1 MRIGV
6 LSNPQAG
13 RNPTRTE
20 RLRALLDDQPD
31 SEHIEHIEHVET
43 GPQVRI
49 EEAVAI
55 LARRDIE
62 VLAVCGG
69 DGTLQGVLTEILRTN
84 VFARLPFIA
93 PLKGGRTNTG
103 ALDIG
108 SQSDPLNALSTLMK
122 VVREGSL
129 DQRIVERPV
138 LRIDLGP
145 DEAVQYG
152 FFFGAGV
159 IHRTTDLK
167 HRILPD
173 QYFQGPLT
181 SGAIVGLV
189 AARALLGSS
198 RGVLMRDHM
207 AIRLDGQPLGY
218 HSFLLAFA
226 TTFNSVMKIRPFWG
240 QEEAPIHFTAIAEGA
255 ERLLLAPVRIIQ
267 GRSPRSDR
275 PAQGYLS
282 HNVQQ
287 VQLQLDC
294 GLFID
299 GELFQPKPGRIVRI
313 EADQRLRFI
322 HTCKESKIG

>member
-6 LSNPQAG
+6 LSNLQAG
-13 RNPTRTE
+13 RDRTRTE
-20 RLRALLDDQPD
+20 RLRALVNDQPD
-31 SEHIEHIEHVET
+31 ITHIET
-43 GPQVRI
+43 SPQVRI
-49 EEAVAI
+49 EDAVAT

-69 DGTLQGVLTEILRTN
+69 DGTLQRVLTEILRTN
-84 VFARLPFIA
+84 VFARLPLIA

-108 SQSDPLNALSTLMK
+108 SRSNPVNALSTLMK
-122 VVREGSL
+122 AVREGRL
-129 DQRIVERPV
+129 EQRIVERPV

-145 DEAVQYG
+145 DGAVQYG
-152 FFFGAGV
+152 FFFGGGV

-173 QYFQGPLT
+173 QYFQGAVT

-189 AARALLGSS
+189 AIRALLGSS
-198 RGVLMRDHM
+198 RGVLIRDHM
-207 AIRLDGQPLGY
+207 AIRLDGQPLE
-218 HSFLLAFA
+218 HRSFLLAFA
-226 TTFNSVMKIRPFWG
+226 TTLNSVMEIRPFWG

-255 ERLLLAPVRIIQ
+255 ERLLLAPIRIIQ
-267 GRSPRSDR
+267 GRPPRPDR

-282 HNVQQ
+282 RNVNQ
-287 VQLQLDC
+287 VKLQLDC

-299 GELFQPKPGRIVRI
+299 GELFAPKKGRVVRI
-313 EADQRLRFI
+313 EADQRLRFVR
-322 HTCKESKIG
+322 TS

>member
-13 RNPTRTE
+13 RNRNRTE
-20 RLRALLDDQPD
+20 RLRAFLNAQPD
-31 SEHIEHIEHVET
+31 SVQIEHVET

-49 EEAVAI
+49 EDALAT
-55 LARRDIE
+55 LARHDIE

-69 DGTLQGVLTEILRTN
+69 DGTLQRVLTQMLGTN
-84 VFARLPFIA
+84 AFACLPLIA

-108 SQSDPLNALSTLMK
+108 SQSNPVSALSTLMK
-122 VVREGSL
+122 AVRAGSIG
-129 DQRIVERPV
+129 QRIVERPV

-152 FFFGAGV
+152 FFFGVGV

-173 QYFQGPLT
+173 QYFQGPVT

-189 AARALLGSS
+189 AVRALLGSS
-198 RGVLMRDHM
+198 RGVLIRDHM
-207 AIRLDGQPLGY
+207 DVQLDGQPLGY
-218 HSFLLAFA
+218 RSFLLAFA
-226 TTFNSVMKIRPFWG
+226 TTLNSVMEIRPFWG
-240 QEEAPIHFTAIAEGA
+240 QEEAPIHFTAIAEEA
-255 ERLLLAPVRIIQ
+255 QRLLLAPIRIIQ
-267 GRSPRSDR
+267 GRPPRPDK
-275 PAQGYLS
+275 PAHGYLS
-282 HNVQQ
+282 HNVDQ
-287 VQLQLDC
+287 VKLQLDC

-299 GELFQPKPGRIVRI
+299 GELFQPKPGRVVRI
-313 EADQRLRFI
+313 EADQRLRFVR
-322 HTCKESKIG
+322 T